1 MAATTNRALV
11 DNFSIRKLIHC
22 IVLRVF
28 TIHNIFCLIGRY
40 AIVVCGD
47 IAVYSVGSARCTG
60 GAGACAMLIGPDAP
74 LIMESGKYTLTLS
87 Y

>member
-1 MAATTNRALV
+1 MAVTTSEVCVNNLARIYKAQITLY
-11 DNFSIRKLIHC
+11 L
-22 IVLRVF
+22 F
-28 TIHNIFCLIGRY
+28 TIKICILIGRY